1 VSAGCGITGALVVGG
16 GLAGSMLAMRLSAA
30 GREVTLLEKERCAH
44 HKVCGEFLSR
54 EAVEYLRE
62 ADIHPLKLGA
72 SSIHSVRLS
81 VKRKQVEARLPFAAL
96 SISRYVLD
104 EALLARAAERG
115 CRVERGA
122 GVEGLSRHD
131 GAWLAELRDGS
142 SWSAETVFLAN
153 GKHDLRGM
161 KREQGKQ
168 GDMVGFKLHWRLAP
182 AQTQALRGFMEL
194 FLFRGGYGGL
204 SLVEGDAANL
214 CLVVR
219 RGELRRLGG
228 WNELLASIRAHNE
241 VLRERLEGAAALW
254 DRPLAVTAIPYGHL
268 AGRSDGLW
276 CVGDQAAVIP
286 SFTGDGMSIAL
297 HSAAVAARM
306 YLAGDSAD
314 AYHQRLRAQLKPGM
328 GLATLLSRAMMS
340 GVGRW
345 VAPVGLAVFPGAIE
359 WIARST
365 RIPEAPAVGQTLA

>member
-1 VSAGCGITGALVVGG
+1 MSAGCGITGALVVGG